1 MTPQIVISEGA
12 IIGVS
17 VTMLGLIAGI
27 AGTWAVM
34 RHRLG
39 EVEAEL
45 ADMLKRLTKIE
56 AWREREIGARSAA
69 PHPRDWPTTA
79 PIDIVQPRRSE
90 DSTP

>member
-12 IIGVS
+12 IVGVS

-39 EVEAEL
+39 ELEIEL
-45 ADMLKRLTKIE
+45 ADLARRLAKIE

-69 PHPRDWPTTA
+69 PNVRDWPTTA
-79 PIDIVQPRRSE
+79 QIDIVQPRRNE
-90 DSTP
+90 DSQP